1 MFRARGRLSC
11 SFAAQAWSV
20 HWYGSKLCVCYLS
33 FSTLFVFV
41 TRFSSAP
48 VSRCCLGGRLEALQR
63 LAAVPVG
70 LDIGVL
76 VTLLLEQY
84 QLTVGGYAETL
95 EQYLVLFVALQHV

>member
-1 MFRARGRLSC
+1 
-11 SFAAQAWSV
+11 
-20 HWYGSKLCVCYLS
+20 
-33 FSTLFVFV
+33 
-41 TRFSSAP
+41 
-48 VSRCCLGGRLEALQR
+48 LQR